1 MQHNCPMP
9 AKKKR
14 TRNAPKKSS
23 GATSYPAGDFTLTLR
38 EITESKDGFQWNTYL
53 VQGWREGDAWK
64 RRKFKD
70 RSEAEAFIW
79 LKQVELAGDSGE
91 SHRVVTRLDKDQV
104 KEAEDAIHRHG
115 SRYTLRE
122 AVDYFIRHFCEPDF
136 KITMRDARVKF
147 IEGKERE
154 GVRERSRK
162 QLESTLRGFEAFL
175 GKGDAEIGQAFYVH
189 EITADDVERF
199 LRGLRAKDGVQIATR
214 KTWNNY
220 RADLSSFFNW
230 CGDHQR
236 RWIGDNPAARVK
248 KFKKLDRDVPETL
261 GLKEAVAL
269 MRYVES
275 FAGGAMVRYF
285 ALALFAGLRTGPT
298 GELHKLARHPDRD
311 KLIDLKNGVIHI
323 TPEISKT
330 GQKRQVMI
338 RANLR
343 AWLESSAPEILP
355 TNHDRLVKA
364 IRAEKALTH
373 DVLRHSFFS
382 YHVGAFRSV
391 GDAALEGGNSESVI
405 KAHYLNL
412 TTRSQGEAFWRIAP
426 KGVRIAKPRAMAE
439 LRIVA

>member
-1 MQHNCPMP
+1 MP

-14 TRNAPKKSS
+14 TRTAPKLTD
-23 GATSYPAGDFTLTLR
+23 ATRYPAGEFTLTLR
-38 EITESKDGFQWNTYL
+38 EITESKDGFQWTTYL
-53 VQGWREGDAWK
+53 VQGWREGAAWK

-70 RSEAEAFIW
+70 HDKALAFIYR
-79 LKQVELAGDSGE
+79 KQVELANDSGA
-91 SHRVVTRLDKDQV
+91 SHRVVTRLDEDQV
-104 KEAEDAIHRHG
+104 KEAEDAIHRLG
-115 SRYTLRE
+115 TRYTLRE

-136 KITMRDARVKF
+136 KITIKEATVKF

-154 GVRERSRK
+154 GVRERSRT
-162 QLESTLRGFEAFL
+162 QLESTLKRFETFL
-175 GKGDAEIGQAFYVH
+175 GEGVHVH
-189 EITADDVERF
+189 EATADDVERF
-199 LRGLRAKDGVQIATR
+199 LRGVRAKGGVEKASR

-230 CGDHQR
+230 CGDQQR

-248 KFKKLDRDVPETL
+248 KFKKLDRDLPATL
-261 GLKEAVAL
+261 TLKDAEAL
-269 MRYVES
+269 MRHVETY
-275 FAGGAMVRYF
+275 AGGAMVRYF

-338 RANLR
+338 RPNLR
-343 AWLESSAPEILP
+343 AWLERSAPEILP
-355 TNHDRLVKA
+355 TNHDRILKT
-364 IRAEKALTH
+364 IRAEKKLTH

-405 KAHYLNL
+405 KTHYLNL
-412 TTRSQGEAFWRIAP
+412 TTRTEGETFWRIAP
-426 KGVRIAKPRAMAE
+426 KGVKIAKPKA
-439 LRIVA
+439 VAALKVA